1 MPLHKKL
8 AAQIKDYINE
18 DLAKNPDLQKFLA
31 AVNSTY
37 EEFEQPQ
44 NSSVAQTKVSS
55 NTPNTINIHEIVE
68 ISFNTLIA
76 NLQKAVVLFNESGNV
91 LFVNNSF
98 SSMFYP
104 DFKRNQ
110 IFGTTIKNIEEE
122 IFKLIKRQETKIK
135 FTACLI
141 DGKESRSNLLIDLKD
156 ARILDC
162 SIIPITKNLHYIG
175 QLWIFNDV
183 TETIKSREILSENK
197 KLTEEILDNIPADV
211 ALFDLEHKY
220 LYVNPNAIKS
230 NEVRNFII
238 GKDDFDYYR
247 FKGMDNS
254 KAIQRRKLFKQ
265 AVEKKTTIE
274 WLDEHKK
281 ADGSS
286 VFMLRRFN
294 PYFENDELKYVFGYA
309 IDITELKHYEQEL
322 LTKNAELEKLN
333 AELDAFVYST
343 SHNLRSPLTSI
354 KGLVDLI
361 VMDEV
366 SGEELE
372 VYIEKIN
379 TSIERLDSTIYDIIE
394 YSKNSRLALETSLV
408 NIEELI
414 KNGFN
419 DVAFFNNGN
428 IALTVEA
435 DIKAALYSD
444 EKRLNSVIN
453 NIIENAVKYYD
464 EDKLNPYLKVA
475 IKVTEQACEIIFEDN
490 GIGIPNDKQEKVFE
504 MFYRHSNKSFGSG
517 LGLFIVKE
525 MVGKLNGTISLQS
538 TEGVGT
544 TVTLKIPNEASS
556 LGILD
561 ANN

>member
-31 AVNSTY
+31 AVNNTY
-37 EEFEQPQ
+37 QEFEQQKDPLNNQIKHQ
-44 NSSVAQTKVSS
+44 NFDVAYKM
-55 NTPNTINIHEIVE
+55 HEFVE

-76 NLQKAVVLFNESGNV
+76 NLQKAVVLFDINGKV

-98 SSMFYP
+98 CSMFYP
-104 DFKRNQ
+104 DFKQNSLFGKPIQQ
-110 IFGTTIKNIEEE
+110 IE
-122 IFKLIKRQETKIK
+122 IDILDLIKESEAKQNFSKGIET
-135 FTACLI
+135 
-141 DGKESRSNLLIDLKD
+141 GKDSKVKLVFELTDFRTIECN
-156 ARILDC
+156 
-162 SIIPITKNLHYIG
+162 IIAITKNLHSIG
-175 QLWIFNDV
+175 QLWTFKDV
-183 TETIKSREILSENK
+183 TETIKSREILLENK

-230 NEVRNFII
+230 DEVRNFII

-265 AVEKKTTIE
+265 AVEKNTTIE

-286 VFMLRRFN
+286 VFMLRRFT
-294 PYFENDELKYVFGYA
+294 PYFENDKLKYVFGYA

-322 LTKNAELEKLN
+322 LTKNTELEKLN

-366 SGEELE
+366 TGEELE

-428 IALTVEA
+428 IALTLEA
-435 DIKAALYSD
+435 DIKAVLYSD

-475 IKVTEQACEIIFEDN
+475 IKVTEQECEVIFEDN
-490 GIGIPNDKQEKVFE
+490 GIGIPTDKLEKVFE

-525 MVGKLNGTISLQS
+525 MIGKLNGTISLQS
-538 TEGVGT
+538 AEGIGT
-544 TVTLKIPNEASS
+544 TVTIKIPNEALS
-556 LGILD
+556 LGILGSD
-561 ANN
+561 V